1 MRKLNPPL
9 VPGLLLLLVTIAL
22 PAVAADGF
30 VPLPAAGN
38 EEMDTP
44 PLAGGFVPL
53 PAAEAGDLDVP
64 AVAEGFVPLRAAED
78 EGMAGQP
85 LAAAGTDQIDIPAA
99 GPEDGS
105 GTAAPSLP
113 FAELPVLSSSL
124 AAKTALMS
132 PMELVRVIILLD
144 HQPQDVVSRE
154 VQAKHADTMAE
165 IRERV
170 KAINQSALGT
180 RDPEA
185 PTDAMNYAD
194 RGLELDAEAR
204 AALRAAGED
213 HEALSAV
220 IRNEIAWRLA
230 AAVDPSQVEAQK
242 AVNALGG
249 TVEFGTVSINALVA
263 RVPAGSLDRLAET
276 GGVAR
281 IHADRRMTGDLDNAA
296 DALRVSDTNSLWDSS
311 YTGGLY
317 DPAVLDSGT
326 DLAHPALEDAAGR
339 TNFWSWYLVAGHAD
353 PIWDDDITA
362 DDLHGHGTHV
372 MGIVA
377 SYGTGSFPNHLGMSF
392 GVEKVVTLKAAWR
405 GTDNQSHLYSSD
417 AMYLLD
423 RALYD
428 TDNLNPA
435 DTFSDDVDGL
445 NVSYGGEITTDEDDF
460 CRFFDSVVSSY
471 PDIPVTVSAGN
482 SGPSNTYFRSPAS
495 AYNVITVANVDDADT
510 PGRDDDVIYSSSTR
524 GPTNGGRKK
533 PDLAAPGT
541 WIHSCSYTWEAS
553 ADFAPKS
560 GTSMSAPMVQGIAMG
575 LMDAGVLDELAI
587 KALLINT
594 AQKNEDL
601 IDFESD
607 DDGWSEDYGWGY
619 VNALAA
625 TYHRGDVHTASVT
638 ARPDAGYFRLY
649 KGQMRDEGAA
659 GEGRDRATL
668 VWNRHATYLPDNYPT
683 SYYGLSDLN
692 LRLYDETDGT
702 VIDTDLGSLDNVHQV
717 RVDAGAMPT
726 DVVVKAYAWSTSFD
740 HGGSTETFA
749 LATEEDFVEV
759 PLPDEIMPYGAW
771 PEMVEPNEIFDVSV
785 YVVNHY
791 DVAAHDVS
799 IELTVPSGFTR
810 LSGPAV
816 ADLGSIPGSYGQSA
830 TIEYTVQAPPYE
842 TSGNPQMCVATSHT
856 SYGET
861 VGPYNRFM
869 LIHAVYDTT
878 APTPDPMTWVDMP
891 AAVSES
897 GIAMSCSEAV
907 DDYHDPVE
915 YLFDFVLSPT
925 GGGGGMNRDW
935 AADTTYANTGLD
947 TNHRYGYRAAAR
959 DSAQSQNMTG
969 FTPIVYTYTLAAVP
983 GEPSISNPSESTLD
997 ITIAASGNPDWTECA
1012 IFLSGNGGATQYYL
1026 DASGGPAGGAIY
1038 RSIADW
1044 GTVTATGL
1052 DPDTVYAFRVR
1063 ARNGDGITTD
1073 WSPWGYGTTGSDID
1087 TVSAGLT
1094 CLPSAGVVPFQ
1105 TVMTIELT
1113 NEYTGQIRR
1122 VAGRINAEL
1131 ASGAVYGNWRA
1142 GFTNL
1147 GPGETFST
1155 SWAQNIPA
1163 LGSMI
1168 GDNVFSLFA
1177 EDVTPAP
1184 YNQPPYP
1191 ASGDTAT
1198 DVCTVTAS
1206 AP

>member
-1 MRKLNPPL
+1 MRKFNLPL
-9 VPGLLLLLVTIAL
+9 VPGLLLLLATIAL
-22 PAVAADGF
+22 PAAAADGFAPQPAVGNEEVAASAVADGF
-30 VPLPAAGN
+30 VPLPAAG
-38 EEMDTP
+38 
-44 PLAGGFVPL
+44 AGGP
-53 PAAEAGDLDVP
+53 DVP
-64 AVAEGFVPLRAAED
+64 AAAADAAEGRD
-78 EGMAGQP
+78 
-85 LAAAGTDQIDIPAA
+85 A

-105 GTAAPSLP
+105 GTAAPSPP
-113 FAELPVLSSSL
+113 FAELPVIGRDLFDR
-124 AAKTALMS
+124 TALMS
-132 PMELVRVIILLD
+132 PIELVRVIILLD
-144 HQPQDVVSRE
+144 YQPQDVISRE
-154 VQAKHADTMAE
+154 VQEKHAGELAG

-170 KAINQSALGT
+170 RAINSTALGT

-185 PTDAMNYAD
+185 PTDALNAAG
-194 RGLELDAEAR
+194 RELDAGAR
-204 AALRAAGED
+204 AALRAAGEA
-213 HEALSAV
+213 HEALSAKM
-220 IRNEIAWRLA
+220 RNEIAWRLA
-230 AAVDPSQVEAQK
+230 AAVDPSQVEVQRSVEK
-242 AVNALGG
+242 LGG
-249 TVEFGTVSINALVA
+249 TVEFGTVCVNALVA
-263 RVPAGSLDRLAET
+263 RVPAGSIERLAEA

-296 DALRVSDTNSLWDSS
+296 EALRVSDANGLWDLSC
-311 YTGGLY
+311 TGGLY
-317 DPAVLDSGT
+317 DPAVLDSGA
-326 DLAHPALEDAAGR
+326 DLAHPALEDTSGR

-372 MGIVA
+372 TGIVA
-377 SYGTGSFPNHLGMSF
+377 SYGTGSFPDHLGMSF

-405 GTDNQSHLYSSD
+405 GTDYHSHMYSSD

-435 DTFSDDVDGL
+435 DTFADDVDGL
-445 NVSYGGEITTDEDDF
+445 NVSYGGEISADEDDF

-482 SGPSNTYFRSPAS
+482 SGPSNTLFRSPAS

-510 PGRDDDVIYSSSTR
+510 PGRDDDEIYSSSTR

-553 ADFAPKS
+553 ADFAPKT
-560 GTSMSAPMVQGIAMG
+560 GTSMSAPMVQGIAMA

-594 AQKNEDL
+594 AQKNEGL

-619 VNALAA
+619 VNAWAA
-625 TYHRGDVHTASVT
+625 CYHRNDVHTASVT
-638 ARPDAGYFRLY
+638 ARPNDGYFRLY
-649 KGQMRDEGAA
+649 KGQMHDEGTA

-668 VWNRHATYLPDNYPT
+668 VWNRHATYNPDNYPT
-683 SYYGLSDLN
+683 SYYTLSDLN
-692 LRLYDETDGT
+692 LRLYDETDGA
-702 VIDTDLGSLDNVHQV
+702 VIDTDLNNLDNVHQV
-717 RVDAGAMPT
+717 RVDAGAPFT
-726 DVVVKAYAWSTSFD
+726 DVVVKAYAWSTSFA

-759 PLPDEIMPYGAW
+759 TLPVESDFGLLPGLP
-771 PEMVEPNEIFDVSV
+771 PEVEPYEEFEFSATF
-785 YVVNHY
+785 YNHA
-791 DVAAHDVS
+791 DVACHDATVELVLPAGWTLVS
-799 IELTVPSGFTR
+799 GSN
-810 LSGPAV
+810 PAS
-816 ADLGSIPGSYGQSA
+816 LGSIPGGHAPSSTVSWTVRAQS
-830 TIEYTVQAPPYE
+830 TVEDYVYIYSTLAHE
-842 TSGNPQMCVATSHT
+842 
-856 SYGET
+856 SYGESFSFT
-861 VGPYNRFM
+861 GWATSLHVRQ
-869 LIHAVYDTT
+869 DTT
-878 APTPDPMTWVDMP
+878 PPSPDPMTWAVP
-891 AAVSES
+891 PEAVSEHQ
-897 GIAMSCSEAV
+897 IAMSCTAASDLHEPLS
-907 DDYHDPVE
+907 YE
-915 YLFDFVLSPT
+915 IDFTYSPT
-925 GGGGGMNRDW
+925 GGSGGSDSGWQDV
-935 AADTTYANTGLD
+935 TTYIDAGLQP
-947 TNHRYGYRAAAR
+947 NHSYGYRARAR
-959 DSAQSQNMTG
+959 DNAAYPNTTG
-969 FTPIVYTYTLAAVP
+969 VSPIVYAYTHAAVP
-983 GEPSISNPSESTLD
+983 GTPSVTNPSESTLD
-997 ITIAASGNPDWTECA
+997 VAIAASGNPDWTECA
-1012 IFLSGNGGATQYYL
+1012 IYLSGNGGATQYYL
-1026 DASGGPAGGAIY
+1026 DAAGGPAGGAVY

-1052 DPDTVYAFRVR
+1052 DPGTVYAFRVR

-1073 WSPWGYGTTGSDID
+1073 WSPWGYGTTGSNID

-1094 CLPSAGVVPFQ
+1094 CLPAAGVVPFQ

-1122 VAGRINAEL
+1122 VAGRISAEL
-1131 ASGAVYGNWRA
+1131 ASGAVYGTWRA

-1155 SWAQNIPA
+1155 GWTQNIPA

-1168 GDNVFSLFA
+1168 GVNVFSLLA

-1198 DVCTVTAS
+1198 GACTVTAS